1 MDVVIMQVFS
11 RFRASSAA
19 PSFAA
24 VANYIFIFNFS
35 LFIFFSFHRESWL
48 IVGTRGREEKRI
60 KLIGIVVEIVGFAR
74 FNTRDEKKPALPTA
88 GAFVLFS

>member
-1 MDVVIMQVFS
+1 M
-11 RFRASSAA
+11 
-19 PSFAA
+19 
-24 VANYIFIFNFS
+24 
-35 LFIFFSFHRESWL
+35 

-88 GAFVLFS
+88 GAFVFIFLMRLATNYVDTLSGG